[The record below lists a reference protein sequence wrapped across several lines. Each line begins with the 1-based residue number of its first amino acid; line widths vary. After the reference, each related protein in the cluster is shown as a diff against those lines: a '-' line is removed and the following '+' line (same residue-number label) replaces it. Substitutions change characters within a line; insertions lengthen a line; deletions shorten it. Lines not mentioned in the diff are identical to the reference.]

1 MTMNELLKAIGSTR
15 ITHRVTA
22 AEATEQSSRGIDPN
36 EVLYQLVAEDILHVL
51 DEFTTLREEKGEP
64 PVVLNPN
71 DIRKIGDKLDLEW
84 WDCVSILIFDA
95 ACGRT
100 EKGERT

>member
-1 MTMNELLKAIGSTR
+1 MEKTL
-15 ITHRVTA
+15 TA
-22 AEATEQSSRGIDPN
+22 AEATARSMRGIDPN
-36 EVLYQLVAEDILHVL
+36 EVFYSLCYEDIHRVL
-51 DEFTTLREEKGEP
+51 DHFNTRREEKGEP
-64 PVVLNPN
+64 PVVLDPD

-100 EKGERT
+100 EKGDKP